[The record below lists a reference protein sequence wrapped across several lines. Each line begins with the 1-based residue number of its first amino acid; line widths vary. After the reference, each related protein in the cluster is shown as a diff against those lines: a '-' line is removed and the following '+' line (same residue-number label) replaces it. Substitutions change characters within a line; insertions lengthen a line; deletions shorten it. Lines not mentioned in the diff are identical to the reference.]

1 MCSLAR
7 KALKLTAN
15 LIAKKKKMYVPFQ
28 QIKWKINVFYKIE
41 CDLHS
46 HNMCIT

>member
-15 LIAKKKKMYVPFQ
+15 LIAKIKKDVCSISTSQVENKCIS
-28 QIKWKINVFYKIE
+28 QI
-41 CDLHS
+41 
-46 HNMCIT
+46 